1 MYRERREREKILS
14 RYKKQAEERMA
25 QAERMKRRVS
35 IICCN
40 YIYSNYN
47 TASNEYSNIAYKY
60 VILKALLT
68 VCEVHRRLQLAW

>member
-1 MYRERREREKILS
+1 MAGSNVCVCFQAELQLQEEQVYRERREREKILS

-47 TASNEYSNIAYKY
+47 NTACNA
-60 VILKALLT
+60 IL
-68 VCEVHRRLQLAW
+68 